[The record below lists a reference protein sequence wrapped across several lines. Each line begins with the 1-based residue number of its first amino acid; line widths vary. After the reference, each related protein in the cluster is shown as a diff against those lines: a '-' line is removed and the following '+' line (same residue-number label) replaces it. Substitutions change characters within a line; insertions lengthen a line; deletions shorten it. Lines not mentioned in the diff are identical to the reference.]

1 MVPRYVRPFLWD
13 ERFFVLK
20 MKGRDKQ
27 VKMKETLHLGK
38 TAFPMRG
45 NLPNR
50 EIEWQKDWE
59 EKDIYGL
66 RQKLNEGKPT
76 FVLHDGPPFAN
87 GNIHLGHSLN
97 KISKDIIVR
106 SKSMSGFRAPYV
118 PGWDTHGLP
127 IEQVLAN
134 KGIKRKEMTL
144 AEYRQKCYDYALT
157 QVDKQREDF
166 KRLGVSGEWDNPYI
180 TLTPDYEAAEIRVF
194 GKMAE
199 KGYIYKGLKP
209 IYWSP
214 SSESSLAEAEIEYKD
229 VKSASIYVAF
239 QVADGKGLLDNDTA
253 FVIWTTTPWT
263 LPANLGI
270 SVNPDYTYVQILADG
285 RKFVVAKDLLE
296 TVTNAIGWENV
307 EVLKEFSGDQ
317 LEMMTAQHPFYDRT
331 SLLMLGDHVTL
342 EAGTGLVHTAP
353 GHGEDDYIVS
363 RRYGLE
369 VISPV
374 NGQGVFTEEAPL
386 FEGVFYDKANPMI
399 TELLT
404 EKNALLKLDFFTHS
418 YPHDWRTKKPVIF
431 RATPQWFASI
441 DKFRQN
447 LLDEVEKVDWL
458 LPWGKT
464 RLYNMVRDRGDW
476 VISRQRAWGVPLP
489 IFYGENGE
497 PIITPETIEHVAKL
511 FEEHGSNI
519 WFMKEAK
526 ELLPEGFTHPASP
539 NGEFTKETDIMDVWF
554 DSGSSHEAVLRQR
567 EDLTFPAD
575 MYLEGSDQYRGWFNS
590 SLTTSVAI
598 NGVAPYKSVL
608 SQGFV
613 LDGEGRKMSKSLGNT
628 ILPDKVI
635 KQMGADILRLWVS
648 SVDYEA
654 DVRVSMDILNQVS
667 EVYRKIRNTM
677 RFLIANTEDFN
688 PETDRVAYEDLRSVD
703 KYMTV
708 RLNQTIKEIREE
720 GYEKYNFLQIY
731 RTVMNFL
738 TIDLSSFYLDFAKD
752 VVYIEA
758 KDDHQRRSMQ
768 TVFYDVAKELTK
780 LLTPIIPHTAEE
792 IWSFL
797 KEEEAYV
804 QLAEFPEYQV
814 FPNQAELLDTWSA
827 FMDFRDN
834 VLKALEEARN
844 EKLIGKSLEAKMTI
858 YPTEPIAS
866 LLTAVNA
873 NLSQLLI
880 VSPDFFEVKAVGTE
894 VPEAAMKFN
903 DVAILVEKADGAVC
917 DRCRQVKNDVGSD
930 EQLPTL
936 CGHCATIVTSE
947 FPEAVAEGFEI

>member
-1 MVPRYVRPFLWD
+1 M
-13 ERFFVLK
+13 
-20 MKGRDKQ
+20 
-27 VKMKETLHLGK
+27 KMKETLHLGK
-38 TAFPMRG
+38 TSFPMRG

-50 EIEWQKDWE
+50 EIDWQKDWE
-59 EKDIYGL
+59 EQDIYGQ
-66 RQKLNEGKPT
+66 RQKLNEGKPS

-97 KISKDIIVR
+97 KISKDIIIR

-127 IEQVLAN
+127 IEQVLTN
-134 KGIKRKEMTL
+134 KGVKRKEMTM
-144 AEYRQKCYDYALT
+144 AEYRQKCHDYALT
-157 QVDKQREDF
+157 QVETQRNDF
-166 KRLGVSGEWDNPYI
+166 KRLGVSGDWDNPYI
-180 TLTPDYEAAEIRVF
+180 TLTPDYEANEIRVF

-229 VKSASIYVAF
+229 VKSPSIYVAF
-239 QVADGKGLLDNDTA
+239 QVKDGKGLLAEDTA

-263 LPANLGI
+263 LPANMGI
-270 SVNPDYTYVQILADG
+270 SVNPDYTYLQIKADG
-285 RKFVVAKDLLE
+285 RQFVVAKDLLA
-296 TVTNAIGWENV
+296 TVKEAIGWE
-307 EVLKEFSGDQ
+307 EIEILQELAGDQ
-317 LEMMTAQHPFYDRT
+317 LEHMTAQHPFYDRD
-331 SLLMLGDHVTL
+331 SLVMLGDHVTL

-369 VISPV
+369 VVSPV
-374 NGQGVFTEEAPL
+374 DGRGIFTAEAPM
-386 FEGVFYDKANPMI
+386 FEGMFYDKANPVI
-399 TELLT
+399 TDLLT

-447 LLDEVEKVDWL
+447 MLDEVEKVDWL

-464 RLYNMVRDRGDW
+464 RIYNMIRDRGDW

-489 IFYGENGE
+489 IFYAEDGQ
-497 PIITPETIEHVAKL
+497 PVITPETVEHVATL
-511 FEEHGSNI
+511 IEAHGSNV
-519 WFMKEAK
+519 WFEREAID
-526 ELLPEGFTHPASP
+526 LLPAGFTHPGSP

-567 EDLTFPAD
+567 PELTFPAD

-590 SLTTSVAI
+590 SLTTSVAV
-598 NGVAPYKSVL
+598 NGVAPYKAVL

-667 EVYRKIRNTM
+667 EIYRKIRNTM
-677 RFLIANTEDFN
+677 RFLLANTEDFN
-688 PETDRVAYEDLRSVD
+688 PTTDRVAYEDLRSVD

-708 RLNQTIKEIREE
+708 RLHETIKEIREE
-720 GYEKYNFLQIY
+720 GYEKYHFLQIY
-731 RTVMNFL
+731 RTVMNYL
-738 TIDLSSFYLDFAKD
+738 TIDLSAFYLDFAKD

-758 KDDHQRRSMQ
+758 QDDHQRRCMQ
-768 TVFYDVAKELTK
+768 TVFYDVAVNLTK

-792 IWSFL
+792 IWSHL

-804 QLAEFPEYQV
+804 QLAEFPSYQE
-814 FPNQAELLDTWSA
+814 FANQEELIDTWSA
-827 FMDFRDN
+827 FLAFRDN
-834 VLKALEEARN
+834 VLKALETARN
-844 EKLIGKSLEAKMTI
+844 EKLIGKSLEAKVTI
-858 YPTEPIAS
+858 YPNEQVHT

-873 NLSQLLI
+873 NIPQLLI
-880 VSPDFFEVKAVGTE
+880 VSPDSFEIKAAGVE
-894 VPEAAMKFN
+894 APAAAMKFD
-903 DVAILVEKADGAVC
+903 DVAILVEKAEGETC
-917 DRCRQVKNDVGSD
+917 ERCRQVKKDVGS
-930 EQLPTL
+930 EGQLPTL
-936 CGHCATIVTSE
+936 CGHCATIVTKE
-947 FPEAVAEGFEI
+947 YPEAVAEGFEA